1 MLHSL
6 SFEAEA
12 SGLEIFLEAVC
23 WVKQKPCGYHM
34 NDRMNFYEMSPRW
47 LEVTLG

>member
-23 WVKQKPCGYHM
+23 WVKQKPCGYHV
-34 NDRMNFYEMSPRW
+34 NDGVNFSEVSPRR
-47 LEVTLG
+47 LDVRLG

>member
-6 SFEAEA
+6 SFEAEE

-23 WVKQKPCGYHM
+23 WIKPCGSHV
-34 NDRMNFYEMSPRW
+34 NDVMEFYYMKCHPG
-47 LEVTLG
+47 V